1 MQAAI
6 IILVFVLTYALTA
19 VGRLPWLQVD
29 RTGIALLGVITLLAT
44 ETVTLDD
51 FGGNID
57 MPTLVLLFALM
68 IISAQFVA
76 AGFYDLC
83 ARKITEATGP
93 PAVLLALTVAIC
105 GGLSALFAND
115 IVIFALAPLLIAGV
129 RARGLDPRPFV
140 IALAAAM
147 NAGSA
152 ATFIGNPQNIL
163 IGEIGNLSFITF
175 LIACGVPA
183 LVSLVIVFVVIW
195 LVWHNRM
202 IPEAAAPVA
211 ATAPPAEGAPID
223 ETAESAPL
231 EKTAESAPLDKTVVP
246 TVPNFPLPPR
256 HRQDRNQTIK
266 GLIATVALLALFM
279 TPIQHEIGALIIAAI
294 LLLTRKFTSR
304 TIIAAVDWPL
314 LLLVA
319 CLFGITGALA
329 DTGIPWTGISQ
340 LQEWG
345 LLPDSLLILTPLTLL
360 MSNTIGNVPSVIL
373 LMQIWPNPPKGALYG
388 LALLSSLSGNLLLV
402 GSLSNI
408 LVVERAADFGVNL
421 SFAEHAKVGIPITL
435 LSIAFAVFWL
445 AWMGWLPWLPEA
457 W

>member
-6 IILVFVLTYALTA
+6 IILVFVLTYALMA
-19 VGRLPWLQVD
+19 AGRLPWLQVD

-68 IISAQFVA
+68 IVSAQFVA

-93 PAVLLALTVAIC
+93 PIVLLGLTVAIC

-115 IVIFALAPLLIAGV
+115 IVIFALVPLLIAGV

-183 LVSLVIVFVVIW
+183 LVSLVIVFAVIW

-202 IPEAAAPVA
+202 EAPAPVVA
-211 ATAPPAEGAPID
+211 ALVPAEGAPLD
-223 ETAESAPL
+223 EALP
-231 EKTAESAPLDKTVVP
+231 P
-246 TVPNFPLPPR
+246 TVPDFPLPPR
-256 HRQDRNQTIK
+256 HPQDRNQTIK
-266 GLIATVALLALFM
+266 GMIATVALLALFM

-304 TIIAAVDWPL
+304 TMIAAVDWPL

-329 DTGIPWTGISQ
+329 DTGIPWTGVSQ

-402 GSLSNI
+402 GSLANI
-408 LVVERAADFGVNL
+408 LVVERAADFGVDL

-435 LSIAFAVFWL
+435 LSITFAVFWL
-445 AWMGWLPWLPEA
+445 AYMGWLPWLPES

>member
-6 IILVFVLTYALTA
+6 IILVFVLTYVLMAA
-19 VGRLPWLQVD
+19 GRLPWLQVD

-68 IISAQFVA
+68 IVSAQFVA

-83 ARKITEATGP
+83 ARRITEATGP

-115 IVIFALAPLLIAGV
+115 IVIFALVPLLITGV

-183 LVSLVIVFVVIW
+183 LVSLVVVFVVIW

-202 IPEAAAPVA
+202 VAPTPPVETAAE
-211 ATAPPAEGAPID
+211 ATAA
-223 ETAESAPL
+223 ETAPTGEITL
-231 EKTAESAPLDKTVVP
+231 P
-246 TVPNFPLPPR
+246 TVPDFPLPPR
-256 HRQDRNQTIK
+256 HPQDRNQTIK

-304 TIIAAVDWPL
+304 TMIAAVDWPL

-329 DTGIPWTGISQ
+329 DTGLPWTGISQ

-402 GSLSNI
+402 GSLANI
-408 LVVERAADFGVNL
+408 LVVERAADFGVDL

-435 LSIAFAVFWL
+435 LSMAFAVFWL
-445 AWMGWLPWLPEA
+445 AYMEWLPVLPVA